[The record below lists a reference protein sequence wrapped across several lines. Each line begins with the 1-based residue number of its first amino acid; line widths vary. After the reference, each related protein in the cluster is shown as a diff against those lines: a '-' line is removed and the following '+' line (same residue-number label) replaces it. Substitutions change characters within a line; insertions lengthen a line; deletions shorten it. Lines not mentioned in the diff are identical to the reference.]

1 MSIILSISRG
11 HNASTT
17 LMVDDEVIFYVEEE
31 RLTRFKHDGAPLAG
45 MIKAFD
51 YVDHIDHLV
60 ICHTHR
66 HVSKLDWTGENVYH
80 GLIRKL
86 AKKRFEFNTHF
97 FDLTHHKVHAAC
109 GFFNSGFET
118 AACVVADGAGSFLQ
132 VADLDEP
139 CYEFESIFKA
149 TYPLKFETVYKHV
162 GTSLPVGIERMLDAR
177 GNSNMDELEYVI
189 PYTDNKGVDI
199 SEQYL
204 TEHPGLTKV
213 YEAVT
218 QYCGFDTIDAGKTM
232 GLSPYGKDNPEI
244 PDLFN
249 GKWSNR
255 EAVLPNYP
263 SGASINSGRYEMLK
277 KDRCTHKPNVW
288 SQVQKDIAWKC
299 QKQTEDRMIELI
311 QKAHE
316 DTGETNIIVSG
327 GYGLNCV
334 ANYKY
339 WKAFPNLKFH
349 CEPISH
355 DGGTS
360 LGGAKYLY
368 QKLNNKQVTS
378 RDWTSNVVN
387 KDVDIK
393 IMPVQTSIYYGPKYD
408 PNSYMKELGGYDV
421 TNTSYNDVAKLIR
434 EGNIVTIFQGRSEG
448 GPRALGNRSILF
460 DPTIKDG
467 KDIVNGVKK
476 REFFR
481 PFACSVLKEKVHDWF
496 DLQGRDESPHMMYA
510 VDALPGIAEKIPSV
524 IHVDN
529 TCRIQTVTQE
539 QNKHYYN
546 LISAFEKLSD
556 TPILFNTSFNLGG
569 DPLVENIEDAIET
582 LEKSKIDW
590 MYLPEIQKL
599 VYVPQKK
606 LYNNY
611 NWFHMEDTNTN
622 YPAGFASSELE
633 LSGDVKW

>member
-17 LMVDDEVIFYVEEE
+17 LMVDDEVIFYVEED
-31 RLTRFKHDGAPLAG
+31 RLSRHKHDGAPLLG
-45 MIKAFD
+45 LIKAFD

-60 ICHTHR
+60 ICHTHE
-66 HVSKLDWTGENVYH
+66 HGPTLDWTGEDCYH

-86 AKKRFEFNTHF
+86 CRKKFEFETHF
-97 FDLTHHKVHAAC
+97 INTVHHKIHAAC
-109 GFFNSGFET
+109 GFFNSGFDT
-118 AACVVADGAGSFLQ
+118 AACLIVDGAGSFLD
-132 VADLDEP
+132 VGGNTEP
-139 CYEFESIFKA
+139 AYEFETIFKA
-149 TYPLKFETVYKHV
+149 SYPCKFETAYKHM
-162 GTSLPVGIERMLDAR
+162 GIKMPIGE
-177 GNSNMDELEYVI
+177 
-189 PYTDNKGVDI
+189 KGVFIKSRDVDTI
-199 SEQYL
+199 DEVIYSKNCRQYL
-204 TEHPGLTKV
+204 TEYPGVTKV

-218 QYCGFDTIDAGKTM
+218 RYCGFDSIDAGKTM
-232 GLSPYGKDNPEI
+232 GLSSYGKDNPDL
-244 PDLFN
+244 PDLFHPNAN
-249 GKWSNR
+249 GCSWSNR
-255 EAVLPNYP
+255 DVFLPTYP
-263 SGASINSGRYEMLK
+263 SGAEVNFMRYNIFRDDIEKQKLNEW
-277 KDRCTHKPNVW
+277 TL
-288 SQVQKDIAWKC
+288 VQQDLAFKC
-299 QKQTEDRMIELI
+299 QKQTEDCMIELI

-316 DTGETNIIVSG
+316 ETGETNIVISG

-339 WKAFPNLKFH
+339 WKAFPDFNFH

-360 LGGAKYLY
+360 MGGAKFINQYLT
-368 QKLNNKQVTS
+368 KNKQTLPP
-378 RDWTSNVVN
+378 T
-387 KDVDIK
+387 
-393 IMPVQTSIYYGPKYD
+393 TSIYYGPKYD
-408 PNSYMKELGGYDV
+408 PASYMDELDGHKVTDISYD
-421 TNTSYNDVAKLIR
+421 DVAKLIR
-434 EGNIVTIFQGRSEG
+434 EGNIVTIFQGKSEG

-481 PFACSVLKEKVHDWF
+481 PFACSVLKEKAHDWF

-510 VDALPGIAEKIPSV
+510 VDALPGVAEKIPSV

-539 QNKHYYN
+539 QNEHYYN

-569 DPLVENIEDAIET
+569 DPLVERIEDAIDT
-582 LEKSKIDW
+582 LEKSDIDW

-599 VYVPQKK
+599 VYIQKNK
-606 LYNNY
+606 SYTNY
-611 NWFHMEDTNTN
+611 NWFMTGQQTPILKEN
-622 YPAGFASSELE
+622 
-633 LSGDVKW
+633 K